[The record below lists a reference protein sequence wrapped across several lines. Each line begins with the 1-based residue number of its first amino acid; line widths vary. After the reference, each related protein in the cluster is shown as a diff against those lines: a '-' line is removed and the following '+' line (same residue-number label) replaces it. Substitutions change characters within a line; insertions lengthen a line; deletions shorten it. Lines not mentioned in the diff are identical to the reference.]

1 MPEPKIEPAL
11 KKPKVETRDAITQTD
26 RSDYSLIKAKQ
37 LREAM
42 AKQAMEETQT
52 NLTQRKISETTKTQ
66 LFINPK
72 APNQTVRGQ
81 PAANSKQ
88 NSMLVNSGMQQLV
101 SQKQI
106 SPATLS
112 TRDF

>member
-1 MPEPKIEPAL
+1 
-11 KKPKVETRDAITQTD
+11 
-26 RSDYSLIKAKQ
+26 
-37 LREAM
+37 M
-42 AKQAMEETQT
+42 AKQALEETQT
-52 NLTQRKISETTKTQ
+52 NLTQRKVSETTKTQ

-72 APNQTVRGQ
+72 APGQTIRCQ
-81 PAANSKQ
+81 PAASSKQ

-106 SPATLS
+106 NPATLS